1 MAKIAAKAKKPVG
14 PTPAQLAAAKLA
26 AGSGGN
32 VLDELMKIVDKEKQA
47 EEAAKNA
54 KAEKAYLQDIGF
66 IFQYANSYCAKGEIS
81 YKSYALI
88 NCELEKLRIY
98 FRGFYNAEGS
108 QDLKSLVSKV
118 CKDSKKAFLESDYY
132 NAGGAMYL
140 EYAVSA
146 INELVTFVIQDG
158 GLHDKHGAVNGLS
171 KFDAKLVTSVV
182 INLYSEGKANKAA
195 EFASSGSS
203 AKTAGVF
210 VKQMPQEKVN
220 VLPDLAA
227 TPTTQKRHGIVAI
240 SYMEQDHRN
249 ALNNAVLTAEII
261 CTLSPKRGGFAEN
274 KAWME
279 SKKVIPDEFL
289 RLFFR
294 PCPKSPRHGFVDSR
308 VCVNWN
314 EVEAIYN
321 ETIAADPES
330 EIIVMYELEAQAS
343 AVATSGVIAVG
354 PGNDGATAGKNSIVY
369 NIKSAEIHPT
379 LRNNAK
385 LVKGQEGYVE
395 AVFDG
400 KWSYLVQ
407 LRGGPAVGASATRVC
422 AKTVE
427 SIRQVVTAEGDGLE
441 WESKMLSLGKS
452 HEAVSTVVWHPG
464 GSMLS
469 HYAVHAL
476 LNGLAI
482 SFEDAPPKIGDT
494 FEGEKVDME
503 WDRESFARGVVMALL
518 DSKAGRLSDKKDL
531 REALVFAATG
541 VHSATSLIK
550 GDSAE
555 LLGGACATLMLLS
568 AAACCGESRH
578 NTEVRNM
585 SGIGSDRHKVFV
597 RALSD
602 YMGARSLLRL
612 SLESFAADTWGSSY
626 GGKAWAICAA
636 MCIDLERVLFDIV
649 KGEGSVA
656 EAVQLSH
663 RLLNAVHNGGKLLNK
678 FGDPSILDY
687 AAKGSRSF
695 AVHSAFR
702 WYAISHGVN
711 SLPQTKISEMRGR
724 IISCGDFDKGA
735 FEYWDTASGTFVFSE
750 KPKEEP
756 QYDMVDGQA
765 QVRIVDVESNRVKI
779 QYHFKIQRRG
789 SYSPAAKAHADF
801 AKYKNIIKR
810 DASDVQVNESGYV
823 SLTTYNKKLVDV
835 MSAYAEKVGG
845 LEMAS
850 SMALSSSVLYVKATA
865 VKPIG
870 SSPKHGAIIYFGDTG
885 VEVHP

>member
-1 MAKIAAKAKKPVG
+1 MAKVAAKAKKPVG

-32 VLDELMKIVDKEKQA
+32 VLEELMKIVDKEQQA
-47 EEAAKNA
+47 EIAVQKA
-54 KAEKAYLQDIGF
+54 KAEKAYLTDTGVM
-66 IFQYANSYCAKGEIS
+66 FQYAASYCSKGEIS

-88 NCELEKLRIY
+88 KVELDKLKIY
-98 FRGFYNAEGS
+98 LQHFYNAEGS
-108 QDLKSLVSKV
+108 ESLKSLASKLAKE
-118 CKDSKKAFLESDYY
+118 CKTTFFASDYY
-132 NAGGAMYL
+132 NKVGVPYL
-140 EYAVSA
+140 EFAA
-146 INELVTFVIQDG
+146 AKFNELVDLVAKPG
-158 GLHDKHGAVNGLS
+158 GLDGKATTVNINA
-171 KFDAKLVTSVV
+171 FEAKSIMGTVL
-182 INLYSEGKANKAA
+182 NLYSEGKANKAVENA
-195 EFASSGSS
+195 IS
-203 AKTAGVF
+203 ANTQPNVEVVAKEMPKEKLNVF
-210 VKQMPQEKVN
+210 
-220 VLPDLAA
+220 PDLADNPA
-227 TPTTQKRHGIVAI
+227 TQKRHGIVAI
-240 SYMEQDHRN
+240 SSLEEVHRRS
-249 ALNNAVLTAEII
+249 LHNAVLTAEII

-279 SKKVIPDEFL
+279 HKKVVPDEFL

-294 PCPKSPRHGFVDSR
+294 PCPKVPRHGFVDSR
-308 VCVNWN
+308 VCVNWE

-330 EIIVMYELEAQAS
+330 EVIVMYELEAQAS
-343 AVATSGVIAVG
+343 AVATSNMIVVG
-354 PGNDGATAGKNSIVY
+354 PSNDGATAGKNSIVY
-369 NIKSAEIHPT
+369 DIKSAEIPI
-379 LRNNAK
+379 RIRSAAK
-385 LVKGQEGYVE
+385 LTNDQEGYVE

-407 LRGGPAVGASATRVC
+407 LRGGPKVGSNAKRVC

-427 SIRQVVTAEGDGLE
+427 SVRQVVTAEGDGLE

-452 HEAVSTVVWHPG
+452 HEAASAVVWHPG

-482 SFEDAPPKIGDT
+482 SFEDDPPKIGDT
-494 FEGEKVDME
+494 FEGEKPNME
-503 WDRESFARGVVMALL
+503 WDSESFARGVVMALL
-518 DSKAGRLSDKKDL
+518 DSKAGRLSDEKDL
-531 REALVFAATG
+531 REAFVFAATG
-541 VHSATSLIK
+541 VHSATKLIK

-578 NTEVRNM
+578 NTAVRSL
-585 SGIGSDRHKVFV
+585 SGISSDRHKVFV

-602 YMGARSLLRL
+602 YMGARALLRL

-626 GGKAWAICAA
+626 GGQKWAICAA
-636 MCIDLERVLFDIV
+636 MCIDLERVLFDII

-687 AAKGSRSF
+687 AAQGSRSF

-702 WYAISHGVN
+702 WYAISHGVK
-711 SLPQTKISEMRGR
+711 SLPQTKISEMRAR
-724 IISCGDFDKGA
+724 IISSGDFDKGA
-735 FEYWDTASGTFVFSE
+735 FEYWDTSSGTFVFTA
-750 KPKEEP
+750 KYADGPK
-756 QYDMVDGQA
+756 YDMVDGQA
-765 QVRIVDVESNRVKI
+765 QVRIVDVSSNRVKV
-779 QYHFKIQRRG
+779 QYHFRIQRQG
-789 SYSPAAKAHADF
+789 AGLSVSKSNSDF
-801 AKYKNIIKR
+801 SKYKNISKH
-810 DASDVQVNESGYV
+810 DVSDDQVNESGYV
-823 SLTTYNKKLVDV
+823 SLTVYNKELVDV

-845 LEMAS
+845 LEMAT
-850 SMALSSSVLYVKATA
+850 SMASSSSVLYVKATA

-870 SSPKHGAIIYFGDTG
+870 SNPKHGAIIYFGDTG
-885 VEVHP
+885 VEVKP